1 MMELP
6 SELRRYPTWIKGRM
20 KPFKNFAFQTLQ
32 GSKLKMFVKREENR
46 VSTSHVLS
54 MRPYAHIQA
63 KHAKK
68 GILVKHA
75 IFPFRNLMQSQ
86 ASHINQPNM
95 LTNSTSN
102 TYSNIL
108 ETMFFYNPIIKE

>member
-1 MMELP
+1 MSP
-6 SELRRYPTWIKGRM
+6 
-20 KPFKNFAFQTLQ
+20 
-32 GSKLKMFVKREENR
+32 SKLFNDRNLKCLGKGKENG
-46 VSTSHVLS
+46 VSTPHVLS

-108 ETMFFYNPIIKE
+108 ETIIYYNPNIKE